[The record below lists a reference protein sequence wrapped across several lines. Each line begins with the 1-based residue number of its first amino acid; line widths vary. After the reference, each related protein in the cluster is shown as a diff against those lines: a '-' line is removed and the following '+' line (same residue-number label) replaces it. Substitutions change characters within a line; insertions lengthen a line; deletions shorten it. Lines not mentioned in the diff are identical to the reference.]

1 MIDGQMELGFGKA
14 AACPPVNRRQRR
26 VSRANW
32 WFARMREVVDRAFD
46 WQPAPP
52 ARPEQIWF
60 ADGRRQ
66 AQVPAPPAAETQICE

>member
-1 MIDGQMELGFGKA
+1 MIDGQMELGFGNA
-14 AACPPVNRRQRR
+14 TGRQAVNRRQRR

-60 ADGRRQ
+60 ADRRQ
-66 AQVPAPPAAETQICE
+66 SPVPAPLAAETQICE

>member
-1 MIDGQMELGFGKA
+1 MIDGQMELSFGKA
-14 AACPPVNRRQRR
+14 AGCQPANRRQRR
-26 VSRANW
+26 IGRANW

-60 ADGRRQ
+60 ADGRRPAQ
-66 AQVPAPPAAETQICE
+66 AQAPLAVERQICE